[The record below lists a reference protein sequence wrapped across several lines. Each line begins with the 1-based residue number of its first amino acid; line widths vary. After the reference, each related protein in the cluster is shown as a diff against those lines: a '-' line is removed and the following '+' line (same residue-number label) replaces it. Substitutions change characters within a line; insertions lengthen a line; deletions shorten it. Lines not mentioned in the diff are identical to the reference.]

1 MPNMDSLDIA
11 DYIQNDLFK
20 RGTYR
25 LSFRTPIRIKENSID
40 ILTEYKRIPSNFVS
54 FGNSS
59 IQSDIQGLKSSVRAR
74 LLNSKL
80 SLKIGYD
87 NYHDNLVGKTS
98 AEKLKNMTTTS
109 ITSSFGFGLS
119 IPGMP
124 SINYS
129 IRQMDRDGISI
140 ENNLLSTSNTT
151 VTHTINPL
159 YKFDIY
165 KNMNINLN
173 GNFMF
178 MIYTDNLYDP
188 MVDTQNSNFAT
199 NSYTGSLTLRFKSPL
214 SINMGGGISI
224 NSPED
229 ITQTPT
235 EFIVISSK
243 IGYKFWDKTLNT
255 YIGINIV
262 DGYKIEEIDNS
273 KFTIK
278 IGAQY
283 KLSKNINLGI
293 NADYLSLI
301 DELDTE
307 KNFSQIKGKVKF
319 KISF

>member
-1 MPNMDSLDIA
+1 
-11 DYIQNDLFK
+11 
-20 RGTYR
+20 
-25 LSFRTPIRIKENSID
+25 
-40 ILTEYKRIPSNFVS
+40 
-54 FGNSS
+54 
-59 IQSDIQGLKSSVRAR
+59 
-74 LLNSKL
+74 
-80 SLKIGYD
+80 
-87 NYHDNLVGKTS
+87 
-98 AEKLKNMTTTS
+98 
-109 ITSSFGFGLS
+109 
-119 IPGMP
+119 
-124 SINYS
+124 
-129 IRQMDRDGISI
+129 
-140 ENNLLSTSNTT
+140 
-151 VTHTINPL
+151 
-159 YKFDIY
+159 
-165 KNMNINLN
+165 
-173 GNFMF
+173 
-178 MIYTDNLYDP
+178 MIYIDNLYDP
-188 MVDTQNSNFAT
+188 IVDTQNSNFVT

-229 ITQTPT
+229 LTQTST

-293 NADYLSLI
+293 NVDYLSLI

-307 KNFSQIKGKVKF
+307 KNFSEIKGKVKF